1 MEIIIHR
8 INSIKKLK
16 KIPNNFGIEIDLRTY
31 KSKII
36 LNHEPFKDGDTLENF
51 LRYYNH
57 GTLVL
62 NIKDNGIE
70 DKVIKQVM
78 KAKIKSFFLLDVE
91 FPYIFKSIKNKQKNI
106 AIRFSEK
113 EPIESAKLFQNNFKW
128 LWIDTLTKL
137 PLDKN
142 NIKVIKN
149 FKSCVVCPERWNRP
163 DEIDII
169 KKK

>member
-1 MEIIIHR
+1 MH
-8 INSIKKLK
+8 
-16 KIPNNFGIEIDLRTY
+16 Y
-31 KSKII
+31 
-36 LNHEPFKDGDTLENF
+36 
-51 LRYYNH
+51 

-70 DKVIKQVM
+70 DKVIIKQVM
-78 KAKIKSFFLLDVE
+78 KAKIKSFFFTRCRVPIY
-91 FPYIFKSIKNKQKNI
+91 FQKYKIKQKNI

-169 KKK
+169 KKNEIFKF

>member
-78 KAKIKSFFLLDVE
+78 KAKIKSFLLDVE
-91 FPYIFKSIKNKQKNI
+91 FPYIFKSIKK
-106 AIRFSEK
+106 
-113 EPIESAKLFQNNFKW
+113 
-128 LWIDTLTKL
+128 
-137 PLDKN
+137 
-142 NIKVIKN
+142 
-149 FKSCVVCPERWNRP
+149 
-163 DEIDII
+163 
-169 KKK
+169 